1 MTLFEG
7 FENDSLTGLLS
18 RAGLNDFLEAYTTG
32 PDTQLTLV
40 SVQIARFGRV
50 NSSMGGAL
58 GDKVIALSAKRL
70 VKTFP
75 DALALARPHGDH
87 FCLLLDGQSDINEE
101 LERLQDF
108 TQRPFAVKG
117 EVIVLS
123 VRVGIA
129 SLSEAL
135 PKPSLLLQASE
146 VALHDAKRSR
156 LKTSFFGNDMAND
169 AKRLHQVENDLR
181 ISMAN
186 RHVEI
191 HHALNNDEFILY
203 YQPITYAGSGQ
214 ILAFEALLRW
224 QHPERGMIPP
234 CEFIQIA
241 EQIQIMDVLGSWII
255 RRAITE
261 AASWPLRPD
270 GKPVGISINVSATQ
284 FVEPEILLSAVRD
297 ALQATGISP
306 GLVKLE
312 VTESSSFMETMKD
325 TLEDLREMGCRIA
338 LDDFGT
344 GFSSLTQLNELPL
357 DYLKLDRSFIKE
369 LDSAEPA
376 ARRRSLRMTQAAIS
390 LAEAFHLIPIVEGV
404 ETLYQLKSVTALGAE
419 LIQGYY
425 FSKPM
430 PSEKV
435 VDYIKS
441 AGGSKP

>member
-1 MTLFEG
+1 MKLFEK

-18 RAGLNDFLEAYTTG
+18 REGLKDFLEAYTPG
-32 PDTQLTLV
+32 PDAQLTLL
-40 SVQIARFGRV
+40 SVQMARFGHV

-58 GDKVIALSAKRL
+58 GDKIIALAAKRL

-75 DALALARPHGDH
+75 DTVALARPHGDH
-87 FCLLLDGQSDINEE
+87 FCLLFDGQADIDVE

-129 SLSEAL
+129 HLCEAL
-135 PKPSLLLQASE
+135 PAPSMLLQASE
-146 VALHDAKRSR
+146 VALQDAKRTR
-156 LKTSFFGNDMAND
+156 LKTSFFQNDMAND
-169 AKRLHQVENDLR
+169 ARRLHRVENDLR
-181 ISMAN
+181 ISMVN

-191 HHALNNDEFILY
+191 HRALNNDEFILH
-203 YQPITYAGSGQ
+203 YQPITDAGSGQ
-214 ILAFEALLRW
+214 ISAFEALLRW

-234 CEFIQIA
+234 FEFIQIA

-255 RRAITE
+255 RRAIAE

-284 FVEPEILLSAVRD
+284 FVEPEILLSAVRE

-312 VTESSSFMETMKD
+312 ITESSNFMETMKG
-325 TLEDLREMGCRIA
+325 TLEDLRAMGCRIA

-369 LDSAEPA
+369 LDSADSA
-376 ARRRSLRMTQAAIS
+376 ARRRSLRMTQAALS
-390 LAEAFHLIPIVEGV
+390 LAETFDLIPIVEGV
-404 ETLYQLKSVTALGAE
+404 ETLCQLKAVTALGAE

-441 AGGSKP
+441 AGGSK